1 MQIYLIKT
9 TLICIFCLII
19 GHVQFVNGEETV
31 DQKKSL
37 YLEEIFQGSPPE
49 PGYLWITPLIRP
61 KIEAVIMHGYN
72 GFRIKYWD
80 KDDETVWILED
91 VAKEKP
97 VCVGLITYQEKINR
111 LDIIFS
117 TGKWGRQVQNINFT
131 NQFNNIEIDENGILN
146 KHIDGISGATLS
158 VNVLSRLA
166 QLALL
171 LDKIKHSQS
180 N

>member
-1 MQIYLIKT
+1 MQAYLIKT
-9 TLICIFCLII
+9 ALICIFCLII
-19 GHVQFVNGEETV
+19 GPVQFVNGEETV

-49 PGYLWITPLIRP
+49 PGYLWITPLIRS
-61 KIEAVIMHGYN
+61 KIETVIMHGYK
-72 GFRIKYWD
+72 GFRVKYWD
-80 KDDETVWILED
+80 KDEETVWILED
-91 VAKEKP
+91 TAKEQP
-97 VCVGLITYQEKINR
+97 VCVGIITYLEKIIR

-117 TGKWGRQVQNINFT
+117 NNKWGKQVQNIHFT
-131 NQFNNIEIDENGILN
+131 NQFNNIEIDESGILN
-146 KHIDGISGATLS
+146 RHIDGISGATLS
-158 VNVLSRLA
+158 VNATSRLA